1 MTIKTDQIK
10 RLDRL
15 RLRLCWES
23 PVLAPGLAALQVR
36 PSRLVP
42 TAAVSGRGV
51 VYANEEF
58 FSKKSDSEC
67 TFVVLH
73 ELMHVLLRHHERC
86 AGRIPF
92 IWNIAGDLVINEA
105 IPALGL
111 NGTTRSE
118 FVTVPADALW
128 RERDTP
134 WVPAGL
140 TTEAVYDHL
149 MKKAEDE
156 LEKLRKD
163 GVVGAGCGVSDDE
176 PQGQGDGGNIDVSSA
191 VAEGLSPSE
200 WRAIANTIEAS
211 ARSSAGCEADAIK
224 ALLHRPPA
232 RVPWASLLR
241 QLAAQASS
249 RLGRDFST
257 WSRRS
262 RRSPRNVVLPGYR
275 ALETALAVVIDASGS
290 VSDEDLSHM
299 VAETQAAVDATGVPA
314 FLVVHD
320 AAVFSAG
327 WIRPAAPFEEVAKH
341 IGGRGGT
348 LFDPAYRRV
357 AEEKRAFAA
366 VVHFTDG
373 MPYGAWPAKPDNCKI
388 AIAAITPHG
397 TEELV
402 PDHWRV
408 VPIEGPR
415 KAAA

>member
-1 MTIKTDQIK
+1 MAAVDQIK

-23 PVLAPGLAALQVR
+23 PTLAPGLAALQIR
-36 PSRLVP
+36 PSKLLP
-42 TAAVSGRGV
+42 TAGVSGRGV
-51 VYANEEF
+51 VYANEAF
-58 FSKKSDSEC
+58 FAKKPDSEC
-67 TFVVLH
+67 TFIILH
-73 ELMHVLLRHHERC
+73 ELMHVLLRHHERTS
-86 AGRIPF
+86 GRIPF
-92 IWNIAGDLVINEA
+92 VWNIAGDLVINEA

-111 NGTTRSE
+111 NETTRSE
-118 FVTVPADALW
+118 FVTVPADCLW

-140 TTEAVYDHL
+140 TTEATYDHL
-149 MKKAEDE
+149 MKKAEEE
-156 LEKLRKD
+156 LAKLRKE

-176 PQGQGDGGNIDVSSA
+176 PEARPEGGGAADA
-191 VAEGLSPSE
+191 AEGLSPSE

-211 ARSSAGCEADAIK
+211 ANAGAGREAAALK
-224 ALLHRPPA
+224 TLLHRPPA

-241 QLAAQASS
+241 QLASQASS
-249 RLGRDFST
+249 RLGRDFTT

-262 RRSPRNVVLPGYR
+262 RRSPRNIVLPGSR

-299 VAETQAAVDATGVPA
+299 VSETRAAVDATGVPA

-348 LFDPAYRRV
+348 LFDPAYDRI
-357 AEEKRAFAA
+357 AEEKRSFAA
-366 VVHFTDG
+366 CVHFTDG
-373 MPYGAWPAKPDNCKI
+373 MPCDEWPTKPDNCKI
-388 AIAAITPHG
+388 AVAAITPQG
-397 TEELV
+397 TDELV
-402 PDHWRV
+402 PAGWRV

-415 KAAA
+415 KAT

>member
-1 MTIKTDQIK
+1 MVAVDQIK

-23 PVLAPGLAALQVR
+23 PVLAPGLAALQIR
-36 PSRLVP
+36 PSKLLP

-51 VYANEEF
+51 VYANEAF
-58 FSKKSDSEC
+58 FAKKPDSEC
-67 TFVVLH
+67 TFIVLH

-111 NGTTRSE
+111 NETTRSE
-118 FVTVPADALW
+118 FVTVPADCLW

-140 TTEAVYDHL
+140 TSEATYDHL
-149 MKKAEDE
+149 MKKAEEE

-176 PQGQGDGGNIDVSSA
+176 PQERDGGGNA
-191 VAEGLSPSE
+191 PGAAGEGLSPSE

-211 ARSSAGCEADAIK
+211 AKSSAGREAAALK

-249 RLGRDFST
+249 RIGRDFTT
-257 WSRRS
+257 WNRRS
-262 RRSPRNVVLPGYR
+262 RRSPRNIVLPGSR

-299 VAETQAAVDATGVPA
+299 VSETRAAVDATGVPA

-348 LFDPAYRRV
+348 LFDPAYDRIE
-357 AEEKRAFAA
+357 EEKRSFAA
-366 VVHFTDG
+366 CVHFTDG
-373 MPYGAWPAKPDNCKI
+373 APCAEWPAKPDNCKI
-388 AIAAITPHG
+388 AVAAITPQG
-397 TEELV
+397 TDELV
-402 PDHWRV
+402 PNGWRV

-415 KAAA
+415 KAA